1 MTVGWYVR
9 VATDKIQDGVYD
21 TVLYIAG
28 FKTPEAAVEAVRRH
42 RCVEGET
49 YEVPPDGEITAGGG
63 PQPKPGEVRL
73 IPGAV

>member
-1 MTVGWYVR
+1 MTIGWYVR
-9 VATDKIQDGVYD
+9 VTTGIITDGVYD

-28 FKTPEAAVEAVRRH
+28 FDTPEAAVEAVRR
-42 RCVEGET
+42 RRSVEREA
-49 YEVPPDGEITAGGG
+49 YEVLPEGEITSGKG